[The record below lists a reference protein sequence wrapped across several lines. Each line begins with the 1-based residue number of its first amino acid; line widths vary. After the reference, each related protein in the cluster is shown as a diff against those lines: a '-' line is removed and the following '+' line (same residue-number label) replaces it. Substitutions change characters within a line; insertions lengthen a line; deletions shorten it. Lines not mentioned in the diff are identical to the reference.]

1 MKTARGLLFPYCINA
16 DEPECACRPGRV
28 QSTETLADPK
38 QLSSDFH
45 LNEVLNSALIRA
57 TDAVA
62 ADAVSY

>member
-1 MKTARGLLFPYCINA
+1 MSAG
-16 DEPECACRPGRV
+16 
-28 QSTETLADPK
+28 QSAIDSETLADPK

-45 LNEVLNSALIRA
+45 PNEVLSSALIRA